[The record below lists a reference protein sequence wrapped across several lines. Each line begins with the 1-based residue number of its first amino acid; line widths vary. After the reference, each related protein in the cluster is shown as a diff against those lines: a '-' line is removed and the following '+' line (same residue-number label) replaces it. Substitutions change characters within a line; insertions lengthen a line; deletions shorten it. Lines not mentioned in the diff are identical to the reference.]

1 MYSVVSTIFFAVTY
15 LVTAMI
21 LGVVGLVLLQLIFQM
36 ADVNPFSKP
45 ALWLR
50 RLSDPLLQPAR
61 LKLRM
66 MGVEPKFAPLAV
78 ILVTIL
84 LGYFAIQLAE
94 SIAVPLQ
101 GIVWAVQSK
110 APVHIIG
117 YIIYGALSVF
127 YLILFM
133 RFILSWIWSPY
144 ENKFMLFL
152 VRATN
157 PVLEPLR
164 RLIPPFGR
172 VDLSFFLAPLILFLM
187 INLLQNAVAVTLL
200 RGAPLKLFV

>member
-1 MYSVVSTIFFAVTY
+1 MYSVIKTIFFVITY
-15 LVTAMI
+15 LVTASI
-21 LGVVGLVLLQLIFQM
+21 LGVVLLVVLQLIFQM

-45 ALWLR
+45 ALWMR

-84 LGYFAIQLAE
+84 LGYFAIQLGE

-101 GIVWAVQSK
+101 GIVWSVQSK
-110 APVHIIG
+110 APVHIVG
-117 YIIYGALSVF
+117 YVIYGALSVF
-127 YLILFM
+127 YLLLFM

-144 ENKFMLFL
+144 ENKVMLFL

-157 PVLEPLR
+157 PVLEPIR
-164 RLIPPFGR
+164 RLIPPCGR

-187 INLLQNAVAVTLL
+187 ISLLQNAVAATLL
-200 RGAPLKLFV
+200 RDAPLRPA